1 MKRVVLPL
9 LALSLMT
16 SVASAQQNL
25 RIGLAEDPDILDPTL
40 ARTFVG
46 RIVFMAMCDKLL
58 DIDKDLK
65 LVPQLATEWSWSPDQ
80 TAVTFKIRP
89 NVMFHDG
96 EKMDAE
102 AVRYSLDRHLNL
114 QGSFRKSEI
123 NVVKSI
129 DVVDPTTIMVSMGAP
144 FAPLLAQFTD
154 RAGMVVSPKAA
165 AAAGANFGAKPICAG
180 PYKFVERVQQD
191 RIVVEKFKEHWNAS
205 AYSFDRITYLPIVDG
220 TIRLANLRSGQIDM
234 LERLQA
240 SDVAEVKKD
249 ARVKFASLTG
259 LGYTGI
265 TINVANGERAKSN
278 VLAKDKR
285 IRQALELSIDRE
297 AINQVVFNGE
307 FNAGNQWVPPT
318 NPWYVKAVPVPKR
331 DVAKAKELLK
341 AAGVANP
348 SFTLMVPTGNEA
360 QQVAQVIQS
369 MIKEAGFDMKIQQ
382 VEFATSLQSAQKGDF
397 DAFLIGWS
405 GRVDPDGNLTA
416 FIACDG
422 GQNDGKYCSQ
432 EVEEAL
438 KLTRS
443 TSNFEQRATA
453 YEKIAKTLADDMA
466 RPYLYHPTWFW
477 AMSPK
482 LAGFQPV
489 PDGMIRLN
497 GMKMN

>member
-1 MKRVVLPL
+1 
-9 LALSLMT
+9 
-16 SVASAQQNL
+16 
-25 RIGLAEDPDILDPTL
+25 
-40 ARTFVG
+40 
-46 RIVFMAMCDKLL
+46 
-58 DIDKDLK
+58 
-65 LVPQLATEWSWSPDQ
+65 
-80 TAVTFKIRP
+80 
-89 NVMFHDG
+89 
-96 EKMDAE
+96 
-102 AVRYSLDRHLNL
+102 
-114 QGSFRKSEI
+114 
-123 NVVKSI
+123 
-129 DVVDPTTIMVSMGAP
+129 
-144 FAPLLAQFTD
+144 
-154 RAGMVVSPKAA
+154 MVVSPKAA
-165 AAAGANFGAKPICAG
+165 TAAGANFGAKPICAG

-205 AYSFDRITYLPIVDG
+205 AYNFDRITYLPIVDG
-220 TIRLANLRSGQIDM
+220 TVRLANLRSGQIDM

-259 LGYTGI
+259 LGYTGL
-265 TINVANGERAKSN
+265 TLNVSNGDRAKTN

-285 IRQALELSIDRE
+285 IRQALELSIDRD

-318 NPWYVKAVPVPKR
+318 NPWYVKSVATPKR
-331 DVAKAKELLK
+331 DIAKAKDLLK

-369 MIKEAGFDMKIQQ
+369 MIKESGFDMKIQQ
-382 VEFATSLQSAQKGDF
+382 VEFATSLQQAQKGDF
-397 DAFLIGWS
+397 DAYLIGWS

-422 GQNDGKYCSQ
+422 GQNDGKYCNQ
-432 EVEEAL
+432 EVEAAL
-438 KLTRS
+438 KLTRA

-453 YEKIAKTLADDMA
+453 YEKIAKILADDMPRA
-466 RPYLYHPTWFW
+466 YLYHPTWFW
-477 AMSPK
+477 AMNPK

>member
-9 LALSLMT
+9 LALGLLT
-16 SVASAQQNL
+16 SAASAQQNL

-46 RIVFMAMCDKLL
+46 RIVFMGLCDKLL

-80 TAVTFKIRP
+80 TAVTFKLRQG
-89 NVMFHDG
+89 VKFHDG
-96 EKMDAE
+96 EAMDAE

-114 QGSFRKSEI
+114 QGSFRRSEI

-129 DVVDPTTIMVSMGAP
+129 DVVDPRTVKVSMGAP

-154 RAGMVVSPKAA
+154 RAGMILSPKAA
-165 AAAGANFGAKPICAG
+165 KDAGTSFGAKPICSG

-191 RIVVEKFKEHWNAS
+191 RIVVEKFKEHWNAG
-205 AYSFDRITYLPIVDG
+205 AYHVDRVTYLPIVDG
-220 TIRLANLRSGQIDM
+220 TVRLANLRSGQLDL

-249 ARVKFASLTG
+249 SKLKFASLTG
-259 LGYTGI
+259 LGYTSI
-265 TINVANGERAKSN
+265 TINVANGDRAKTN

-285 IRQALELSIDRE
+285 IRQALELSIDRD
-297 AINQVVFNGE
+297 AINQVVFTGE
-307 FNAGNQWVPPT
+307 FKAGNQWVPPT
-318 NPWYVKAVPVPKR
+318 NPWYVKSAPIPKR
-331 DVAKAKELLK
+331 DVAKAKDLLK
-341 AAGVANP
+341 AAGVTNP

-360 QQVAQVIQS
+360 QQVAQVVQS
-369 MIKEAGFDMKIQQ
+369 MVKESGFDMKIQQ

-422 GQNDGKYCSQ
+422 GQNDGKFCSPQ
-432 EVEEAL
+432 VEAAL
-438 KLTRS
+438 KDTRS
-443 TSNFEQRATA
+443 TSDFEARALA
-453 YEKIAKTLADDMA
+453 YEKIAKVLADEMP

-477 AMSPK
+477 AMNPK
-482 LAGFQPV
+482 VDGFIPV
-489 PDGMIRLN
+489 PDGLIRLS
-497 GMKMN
+497 GIKMN

>member
-9 LALSLMT
+9 LALGLMA
-16 SVASAQQNL
+16 SAASAQTL

-46 RIVFMAMCDKLL
+46 RIVFMGLCDKLL

-65 LVPQLATEWSWSPDQ
+65 LVPQLATEWSWSSDQ
-80 TAVTFKIRP
+80 TAVTFKLRP
-89 NVMFHDG
+89 GVSFHDG

-114 QGSFRKSEI
+114 QGSFRRSEI

-129 DVVDPTTIMVSMGAP
+129 DVVDPQTIKVSMGAP

-154 RAGMVVSPKAA
+154 RAGMIMSPKAA
-165 AAAGANFGAKPICAG
+165 KDAGANFGAKPICSG

-191 RIVVEKFKEHWNAS
+191 RIVLEKFKEHYNAQ
-205 AYSFDRITYLPIVDG
+205 AYAFERVTYLPIVDG
-220 TIRLANLRSGQIDM
+220 TVRLANLRSGQLDM
-234 LERLQA
+234 IERLQA

-249 ARVKFASLTG
+249 SRVRFASQTG

-285 IRQALELSIDRE
+285 VRQALELSIDRE
-297 AINQVVFNGE
+297 AINQVVFQGE
-307 FNAGNQWVPPT
+307 FLAGNQWVPPT
-318 NPWYVKAVPVPKR
+318 NPWYVKSVPSPKR
-331 DVAKAKELLK
+331 DVAKAKDLLK

-360 QQVAQVIQS
+360 QQVSQVIQA
-369 MIKEAGFDMKIQQ
+369 MVKESGFDMKIQQ
-382 VEFATSLQSAQKGDF
+382 VEFATSLQTAQKGDF

-405 GRVDPDGNLTA
+405 GRVDPDGNITA
-416 FIACDG
+416 FEACDG
-422 GQNDGKYCSQ
+422 GQNDGKFCDQ
-432 EVEEAL
+432 GVEAAL
-438 KLTRS
+438 KDTRS
-443 TSNFEQRATA
+443 SSNFEQRATA
-453 YEKIAKTLADDMA
+453 YEKIAKVHADQMP
-466 RPYLYHPTWFW
+466 RVYLYHPTWFW
-477 AMSPK
+477 AMNPK
-482 LAGFQPV
+482 VTGFQPV
-489 PDGMIRLN
+489 PDGMIRLA